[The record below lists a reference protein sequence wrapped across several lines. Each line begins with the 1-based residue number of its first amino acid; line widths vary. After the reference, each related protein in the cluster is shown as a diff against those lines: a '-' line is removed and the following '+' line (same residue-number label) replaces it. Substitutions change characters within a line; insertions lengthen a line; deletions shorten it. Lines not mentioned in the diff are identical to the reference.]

1 MIDIESELFTKIA
14 TVLRAAYVGIYVAP
28 EYVPKPPK
36 LPAVYIVEIDNSV
49 LRSGADS
56 QNIENFAEIVYEVNI
71 FSDLHAGKKAQA
83 KAIAALIDDEFAKMG
98 FTRMMLNP
106 VPNLNDAT
114 IYRVVGRYRAVVSK
128 DQVIY
133 RS

>member
-14 TVLRAAYVGIYVAP
+14 TVLRAAYDGIYVAP
-28 EYVPKPPK
+28 EYVPKPPRF
-36 LPAVYIVEIDNSV
+36 PAVFIVEMDNSV

-71 FSDLHAGKKAQA
+71 FSDLHTGKKAQA
-83 KAIAALIDDEFAKMG
+83 KAIAALIDSQFAEMG

>member
-1 MIDIESELFTKIA
+1 MIDIEAELFTKIA
-14 TVLRAAYVGIYVAP
+14 TVLRTAYDGIYVAP
-28 EYVPKPPK
+28 EYVPKPPRF
-36 LPAVYIVEIDNSV
+36 PAVFIVEMDNSV

-71 FSDLHAGKKAQA
+71 FSDLHTGKKAQA
-83 KAIAALIDDEFAKMG
+83 KAIAALIDSQFAEMG

-106 VPNLNDAT
+106 IPNLNDAT

>member
-14 TVLRAAYVGIYVAP
+14 TVLRAAYDGIYVAP
-28 EYVPKPPK
+28 EYVPKPPRF
-36 LPAVYIVEIDNSV
+36 PAVYLVEMDNSV

-71 FSDLHAGKKAQA
+71 FSDLHTGKKAQA
-83 KAIAALIDDEFAKMG
+83 KAIAALIDSQFAEMG